1 MVSLH
6 VHAATHT
13 VRQTLRL
20 LEDLL
25 QHEVRIA
32 TLLNL
37 SEVDVHRLHLQLL
50 ILAEDVHHVQVLSQT
65 DHGYIAVLQI
75 HHLVRI
81 FHDGAGVGTQE
92 ELILADAHH
101 QRTLL
106 AGGDDLR
113 RIILVEHGD
122 GVGTDHLVE
131 CHLHG
136 RQQVELL
143 VVLDI
148 LYQLHQHL
156 RVRVADEVYAL
167 RLQFRL
173 QVGIVLDD
181 TVVND
186 GEVLRL

>member
-1 MVSLH
+1 M
-6 VHAATHT
+6 
-13 VRQTLRL
+13 
-20 LEDLL
+20 
-25 QHEVRIA
+25 RIT
-32 TLLNL
+32 TLLYL
-37 SEVDVHRLHLQLL
+37 SEVDIHRLHLQLL

-75 HHLVRI
+75 HHLVSI

-167 RLQFRL
+167 RLQLRL
-173 QVGIVLDD
+173 QVSIVLDD
-181 TVVND
+181 TVVDD